1 MANPETPAQKGPV
14 GKQSERRVQLPCGGC
29 VPESLLKPVE
39 VTPRTQEYIRTG
51 VYWLKPFAYDE
62 HLAQE
67 GADAPAP
74 SGAGATPLPCLET
87 DSSTEGILSK
97 SHWKSSKALAE
108 NVRAFVEKYGLDRV
122 AFHTETFADH
132 VVDMK
137 EASRRFNSLRTHVL
151 AVRYLDYIA
160 VVERQ
165 KSGRIHF
172 HLLVACRDDIR
183 TGFNFEAYDN
193 ARRAGNPDTRAYWT
207 KIYAAS
213 ATEALR
219 EEWRFWR
226 EMAPR
231 YGFGRCELTPIRSTA
246 EAIGKYVGKYIRKHI
261 EKRKPEDKGA
271 RLVRYSKRGRSWS
284 TRFSSLGVGAKLWRR
299 KLAQFCRLSGLTWE
313 QLAKVFGPRWAWHL
327 APILDCMLLEID
339 AYETGTSERGSE
351 FCRRDV
357 ERWGNAD
364 AQLVSWCAALRIACS
379 VSSRFKRHFQNHREA
394 VAHWKPWRLIPQ
406 GAVAVA

>member
-1 MANPETPAQKGPV
+1 VIAVAAERKLIYEPV
-14 GKQSERRVQLPCGGC
+14 ADIGRR
-29 VPESLLKPVE
+29 
-39 VTPRTQEYIRTG
+39 
-51 VYWLKPFAYDE
+51 AD
-62 HLAQE
+62 A
-67 GADAPAP
+67 GALAPAP
-74 SGAGATPLPCLET
+74 PLPCLQT

-97 SHWKSSKALAE
+97 SHWKTSKALAE
-108 NVRAFVEKYGLDRV
+108 NVRALVEKYGLERV

-151 AVRYLDYIA
+151 AVRYLDYIT

-165 KSGRIHF
+165 ASGRVHF

-183 TGFNFEAYDN
+183 SGFNFEAYDN
-193 ARRAGNPDTRAYWT
+193 ARRAENPDTRAYWT
-207 KIYAAS
+207 RMYAAS

-226 EMAPR
+226 EVAPR

-284 TRFSSLGVGAKLWRR
+284 TRFSSLGVGAKLWRG

-327 APILDCMLLEID
+327 APILDCMLLEMD
-339 AYETGTSERGSE
+339 AYEAETSHRGSE
-351 FCRRDV
+351 LYRRDV
-357 ERWGNAD
+357 ERWGNPD
-364 AQLVSWCAALRIACS
+364 AQVVSWCVALQMACS
-379 VSSRFKRHFQNHREA
+379 VSWRFRRLLEDHREA
-394 VAHWKPWRLIPQ
+394 VAHWKPWRL
-406 GAVAVA
+406 VV